1 MDSLC
6 LSDIKC
12 GQSAVVLDIDKKSPL
27 KRRLMDIGIIKGTR
41 VYCVGKSPF
50 CDPIALLIRGAV
62 IAIRKDDLSYI
73 SARLLEE
80 GEHGTFD

>member
-1 MDSLC
+1 MDCLC

-12 GQSAVVLDIDKKSPL
+12 GQRAVVLDIDKKSTM

-41 VYCVGKSPF
+41 VLCVGTSPF

-62 IAIRKDDLSYI
+62 IAIRKDDLRHI
-73 SARLLEE
+73 FARLIEE
-80 GEHGTFD
+80 GEHGTFN